1 MENHFLQLNE
11 RESIN
16 ASEFE
21 ILTASAFQLFNDA
34 KIEVGVVEVGMGGR
48 LDATNILNNQ
58 AVSVISKIA
67 RDHQNFLGN
76 TIEEIAL
83 HKAGILRPKVPY
95 LVNPIN
101 EWYVHDVINGYAK
114 EIGAGPLIE
123 GDTAE
128 LRRDLYASVY
138 WHKFA
143 GELEAFRR
151 DNAVLAYLAVVET
164 LKSMHLS
171 TVKVREMLPGIKNK
185 VFPGR
190 FQTVRLK
197 AVFGGPHPKEILVDG
212 AHNTD
217 AALALAEHVMHKHRD
232 ERNKFGKP
240 NRKGDGRRVTWVIA
254 MTDGKDAYDYLTALL
269 QAGDT
274 VVTTSFGP
282 VDGMP
287 WVKPMDPKELFKIAR
302 RACPDIIGYPMPD
315 NGAFRALC
323 AAKYLTSDDDPIVV
337 TGSLY
342 LVGDLLREKA
352 KWDQN
357 EHFIDM
363 KSIDKE
369 ERSRVNTF
377 LSRKLEEL
385 DGATWGSA
393 TDNPH
398 STTEQNEKD
407 TLKREIE
414 KLDEEL
420 SRLEQEENNME
431 EVRLLELQ
439 RDIATTSFSATPD
452 SNSSK
457 LKQKFFTEF
466 EAIRKKLQELP
477 GLPSV
482 PENYLAPVPDND
494 LRDKVRNVQVRPNP
508 TNSIVPGSPR
518 FRIRP
523 HLARGDREEKPITG
537 RDIRITPSPDLPT
550 HIRRIVWQGQAEVK
564 PRLVDSN
571 AGPRVSAHYS
581 SLDGNSLDED
591 KTDRRGGK
599 RFEQQPRKDTQ
610 TIRTSADPKMKV
622 DHDDDDQSG
631 SVIRKHMAYQ
641 SKQWIRDE
649 KRLVTRGKSESEDE
663 K

>member
-1 MENHFLQLNE
+1 LNA
-11 RESIN
+11 REQIN

-21 ILTASAFQLFNDA
+21 ILTATAFQLFNDA
-34 KIEVGVVEVGMGGR
+34 RIEVGVVEVGMGGR

-83 HKAGILRPKVPY
+83 HKAGILRPSVPY
-95 LVNPIN
+95 IVNPIN
-101 EWYVHDVINGYAK
+101 EWYVHDVINGYAN
-114 EIGAGPLIE
+114 EIGAGPLIQ

-143 GELEAFRR
+143 GNLEPFRR

-171 TVKVREMLPGIKNK
+171 TAKVREMLPAIRNK

-197 AVFGGPHPKEILVDG
+197 AVFGGSRPRGILVDG
-212 AHNTD
+212 AHNAD
-217 AALALAEHVMHKHRD
+217 AALALAEHVMNKHRHEHD
-232 ERNKFGKP
+232 KFEKP
-240 NRKGDGRRVTWVIA
+240 IQKGAGRRVTWVIA
-254 MTDGKDAYDYLTALL
+254 MTDGKDAYNYLTTLL

-287 WVKPMDPKELFKIAR
+287 WVKPMHPQDLLKVAA
-302 RACPDIIGYPMPD
+302 RACPDIIGFSMSAA
-315 NGAFRALC
+315 GALRAVC
-323 AAKYLTSDDDPIVV
+323 AAKYLSSNYDPIVV

-342 LVGDLLREKA
+342 LVGDLLREEA
-352 KWDQN
+352 KWD
-357 EHFIDM
+357 EDEDFIDM

-377 LSRKLEEL
+377 LSRKLEAL
-385 DGATWGSA
+385 DGATRSGAADS
-393 TDNPH
+393 PH
-398 STTEQNEKD
+398 STTEQDEKD
-407 TLKREIE
+407 RLEREIE

-439 RDIATTSFSATPD
+439 RDIAATSFDSTPEPD
-452 SNSSK
+452 GPN

-477 GLPSV
+477 GLPPP
-482 PENYLAPVPDND
+482 PEHYLAPVPDND

-508 TNSIVPGSPR
+508 TDITMPGSPG
-518 FRIRP
+518 FRIRA
-523 HLARGDREEKPITG
+523 HLARGDREEKPVTG
-537 RDIRITPSPDLPT
+537 RDVRIAPSPDLPP
-550 HIRRIVWQGQAEVK
+550 HIRRVVRQEEAEVK
-564 PRLVDSN
+564 PRLVDSTV
-571 AGPRVSAHYS
+571 GPRVSPHYAP
-581 SLDGNSLDED
+581 LDSDSLDED
-591 KTDRRGGK
+591 RTDRRAGK
-599 RFEQQPRKDTQ
+599 TFERQPRKDRQ
-610 TIRTSADPKMKV
+610 TIRSRSDPRMRV
-622 DHDDDDQSG
+622 DFEDDDYSRA
-631 SVIRKHMAYQ
+631 VVRKHMAYK
-641 SKQWIRDE
+641 SKQWVESKRLATMGKAESKDE
-649 KRLVTRGKSESEDE
+649 K
-663 K
+663 